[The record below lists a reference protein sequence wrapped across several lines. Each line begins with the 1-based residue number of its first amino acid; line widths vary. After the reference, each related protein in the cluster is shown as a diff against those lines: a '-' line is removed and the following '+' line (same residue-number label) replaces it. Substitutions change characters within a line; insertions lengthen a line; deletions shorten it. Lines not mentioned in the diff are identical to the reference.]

1 MKKIATIM
9 VALMMLPAL
18 TAKAQEYKYEAKLG
32 WYPID
37 LMDLLFMLG
46 EYPDSGYTAGPVK
59 TVGVFAADFDVKM
72 KKWLTLGAK
81 VSYRNTWRELSA
93 TIDGI
98 EYTDVDRMQGFSV
111 MPTVKFTTGYDSLFR
126 YYATLGL
133 GAGMDL
139 SNGAS
144 DGFCAFQ
151 FTPVGIAIGKKLSWY
166 FEMGL
171 GQAYTGMLTGLSWRF

>member
-1 MKKIATIM
+1 MKKIAAIM

-18 TAKAQEYKYEAKLG
+18 TANAQEYKYEAKLG

-37 LMDLLFMLG
+37 LMDLIFMLG

-72 KKWLTLGAK
+72 KNWLTLGAK

-98 EYTDVDRMQGFSV
+98 EYSAMH
-111 MPTVKFTTGYDSLFR
+111 
-126 YYATLGL
+126 
-133 GAGMDL
+133 
-139 SNGAS
+139 
-144 DGFCAFQ
+144 
-151 FTPVGIAIGKKLSWY
+151 TP
-166 FEMGL
+166 EC
-171 GQAYTGMLTGLSWRF
+171 